1 MSVNT
6 SVVRISKSL
15 DVRLDKLA
23 ARTGRKKSY
32 FASRAIESYLEEVED
47 YLKGLKALEETNKR
61 YTLAAAAKRL
71 GLDR

>member
-6 SVVRISKSL
+6 SVVRISKAL
-15 DVRLDKLA
+15 DKRLDLLA
-23 ARTGRKKSY
+23 ERTGRKKSY

-47 YLKGLKALEETNKR
+47 YLKGLKALEQTNKR
-61 YTLAAAAKRL
+61 YSLAAAAKKL